1 MYGCLH
7 RWKATA
13 YPLVWPNRHATHL
26 KQSSSPSNH
35 LVGPCKQSGIRAVCK
50 LTAVA
55 TIRLVSS
62 SDILYTHAL
71 QTVTTAQMNLLL
83 PTLSLQQLLGCESS
97 HALSH
102 PAPLCTVL
110 LEQALQA
117 DIWACKPVSSMLR
130 PYHPETTPSRP
141 IREVKL
147 DWAQL
152 VLG

>member
-1 MYGCLH
+1 M
-7 RWKATA
+7 
-13 YPLVWPNRHATHL
+13 
-26 KQSSSPSNH
+26 
-35 LVGPCKQSGIRAVCK
+35 CK

-55 TIRLVSS
+55 TIRLL
-62 SDILYTHAL
+62 SDILYSHAL
-71 QTVTTAQMNLLL
+71 QTVTTAALSLSL
-83 PTLSLQQLLGCESS
+83 PTLFLQQLLGCESS

-102 PAPLCTVL
+102 PAPICTVL

-117 DIWACKPVSSMLR
+117 DMMGCKPVCSMLR